1 MQRHKVVL
9 DTNLFIAAFFNKKS
23 FSYKILNMAKRNEIS
38 LIVSDEILKEIN
50 HILRNIK
57 PNSSFKNKINLI
69 LKKAKLIKNIPK
81 VKEIKKDFSDNK
93 FLATAFAGK
102 ADFIISNDKHLLSL
116 KKFYKIEILTP
127 KNFLKKIKKS

>member
-23 FSYKILNMAKRNEIS
+23 FSYKILDMAKRNEIS

-81 VKEIKKDFSDNK
+81 VKEIKKDSSDNK

-127 KNFLKKIKKS
+127 KNFLKKIKES